1 MNKLST
7 NKFIAAGFL
16 VAALLAGGA
25 SYYASSHPDGLEKVA
40 KDIGFINAAKDSA
53 AAGSPLAGYGVSG
66 IDNARVSG
74 GLAGILGIIATG
86 AVGGALFMFIR
97 KKPVNKK
104 QFEFTCNPPGPH
116 LPRSSSW
123 ARCW

>member
-1 MNKLST
+1 MKNLST
-7 NKFIAAGFL
+7 NKFMAAGFL

-40 KDIGFINAAKDSA
+40 KDIGFIGAAKDSA
-53 AAGSPLAGYGVSG
+53 VADSPLAGYGVAG
-66 IDNARVSG
+66 VDNARVSG

-104 QFEFTCNPPGPH
+104 
-116 LPRSSSW
+116 
-123 ARCW
+123 